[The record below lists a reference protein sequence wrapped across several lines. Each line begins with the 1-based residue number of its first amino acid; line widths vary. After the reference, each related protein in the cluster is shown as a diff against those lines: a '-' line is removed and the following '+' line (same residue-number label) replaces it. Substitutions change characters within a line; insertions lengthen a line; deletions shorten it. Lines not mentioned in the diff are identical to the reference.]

1 MKTEL
6 KFGDFSSKDHF
17 VVNKV
22 IRPFYN
28 IETELIGTRNKKLIS
43 RNHKEKTIQVE
54 ITLIHEKGKYSD
66 KEVNELRDIICR
78 EIAIK
83 NTEKLIFS
91 DQPNRYW
98 NATLDGNSDIEL
110 INRITGKAVLNFL
123 VPDGVAHESTLTPVT
138 ATVNS
143 EGNLS
148 MEIDYEG
155 TEETPLTINIHNN
168 AETGYLAAIGMNG
181 DENTFLTQLGYVDE
195 VDGEVREK
203 KAFIFGSGDSTF
215 ANWKEA
221 SVFYENSNKAVVGT
235 MPTTTAFGGWLGGVP
250 ANATNPQNKSWYGA
264 CRELVFPSAVENP
277 YLWGRAWFETG
288 KMGQTGEW
296 TIAFIDENN
305 VFVAGVALSKPDK
318 VGNNA
323 TVYLLINEG
332 NGSKIYKSIPF
343 TPSYWNPPNPFG
355 SQSRDRNQNMFDLR
369 KEGSKIT
376 FFWNARYYPVN
387 VPFLKGKKVKS
398 VQFYSGQY
406 KGRTVAQSVSRIGIR
421 DVTVSDLK
429 NQYWQD
435 LPNRFSESSD
445 VTITKENGMNV
456 IYRNG
461 IRTLEDLITG
471 SDFPVLKPGKN
482 KIEFVYSDFTKEV
495 PKITGLYEKRWL

>member
-1 MKTEL
+1 MESDITIKLNDFVLTEYMDLVASPDFGLLPPIQRELRL
-6 KFGDFSSKDHF
+6 KSIVSAEVESKSFKFDFVLNHKNWSTYKDDII
-17 VVNKV
+17 KG
-22 IRPFYN
+22 IIP
-28 IETELIGTRNKKLIS
+28 IDETKKLTLS
-43 RNHKEKTIQVE
+43 LFPDRFWNVQVNGDNSFE
-54 ITLIHEKGKYSD
+54 RSMDNKN
-66 KEVNELRDIICR
+66 EV
-78 EIAIK
+78 
-83 NTEKLIFS
+83 
-91 DQPNRYW
+91 
-98 NATLDGNSDIEL
+98 
-110 INRITGKAVLNFL
+110 FL
-123 VPDGVAHESTLTPVT
+123 SLEFIVPDGIAHATNLQQVVAKPD
-138 ATVNS
+138 S
-143 EGNLS
+143 EGRLS

-155 TEETPLTINIHNN
+155 TEETSLTLDIHNN
-168 AETGYLAAIGMNG
+168 AETGFLSAIGMHE
-181 DENTFLTQLGYVDE
+181 DKNTFITQLGYVDE

-203 KAFIFGSGDSTF
+203 KAFIFGSGDNTF

-221 SVFYENSNKAVVGT
+221 SVFYENLNKAVVGT
-235 MPTTTAFGGWLGGVP
+235 MPTTTSFGGWLGGIP

-264 CRELVFPSAVENP
+264 CRELVFHSAVENP

-296 TIAFIDENN
+296 TIAFVDENN
-305 VFVAGVALSKPDK
+305 IFVAGVALSKPDK

-355 SQSRDRNQNMFDLR
+355 SQSRDRNRNMFDLR

-376 FFWNARYYPVN
+376 FFWNAKYYPVN
-387 VPFLKGKKVKS
+387 VPFLKEKKVKR

-429 NQYWQD
+429 SQYWQD
-435 LPNRFSESSD
+435 LPNRFSEGSD